1 LLDRTQDPTNRRQ
14 LMLTATDQG
23 HAIVAKVMALRSAAL
38 EPMVAAMPPS
48 RRALLVT
55 LLEEFASYG
64 PPPADSD
71 LWLMGWST

>member
-1 LLDRTQDPTNRRQ
+1 
-14 LMLTATDQG
+14 
-23 HAIVAKVMALRSAAL
+23 MAQRSAAL